1 MDNQNLESS
10 KEDILEK
17 DNLFQINLQAGEI
30 IVYKKNERSRFSIGY
45 LTQFLMKIGIPYE
58 KAYVDASHIAKELLD
73 LNISEIK
80 VKELLQYTE
89 DWYSDVNPTYAKRL
103 KILANDMED
112 VRPFVILLGGVT
124 GIGKSTIARMLAE
137 RLEIKS
143 LIGTDLI
150 RESLRSVFS
159 PHLMPTLHTSSYT
172 TSSQIRLLSSESRTI
187 LGFEEQAKIVITGAE
202 AAVLKA
208 LRQDDIQIIEGV
220 HLVPGMLNRKLFKNP
235 RIIQILLV
243 LRDENDHI
251 SRLKKRERSQSRG
264 TEYSQFFSK
273 IRKIQDYLIEKAEA
287 YNVKTIDLTNDE
299 ETITEIIN
307 HMWECLI

>member
-1 MDNQNLESS
+1 MAKQNLDHDLPEGLTR
-10 KEDILEK
+10 EQ
-17 DNLFQINLQAGEI
+17 LFQINLKAGEI
-30 IVYKKNERSRFSIGY
+30 IVYKKNNRSRFSIGY
-45 LTQFLMKIGIPYE
+45 LTQFLMKVGIPYE
-58 KAYVDASHIAKELLD
+58 KAYSDATLIAKELLD

-89 DWYSDVNPTYAKRL
+89 DWYSDINRTYARRL
-103 KILANDMED
+103 RILSNDMED

-124 GIGKSTIARMLAE
+124 GIGKSTIARMLSE

-143 LIGTDLI
+143 LMGTDLI

-208 LRQDDIQIIEGV
+208 LRQDDILIIEGV

-243 LRDENDHI
+243 LKDEKAHL
-251 SRLKKRERSQSRG
+251 SRLKKRERAQSRG
-264 TEYSQFFSK
+264 TAYSQYFSK
-273 IRKIQDYLIEKAEA
+273 IRKIQSYLMEKAQT
-287 YNVKTIDLTNDE
+287 YGVRTIDLTNDE
-299 ETITEIIN
+299 ETITEIIDY
-307 HMWECLI
+307 MWKCLI